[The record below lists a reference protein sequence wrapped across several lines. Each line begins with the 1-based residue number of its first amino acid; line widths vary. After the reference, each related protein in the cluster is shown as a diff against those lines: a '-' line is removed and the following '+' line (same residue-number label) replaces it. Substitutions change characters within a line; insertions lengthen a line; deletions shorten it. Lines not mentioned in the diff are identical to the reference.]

1 MFRQAAY
8 LRSTER
14 LNILEVLTKKEI
26 SRSLKKKTTV
36 DSNPDLMG

>member
-14 LNILEVLTKKEI
+14 LNIIEVLTKAEI
-26 SRSLKKKTTV
+26 SRQLKKKTTV